1 MTVAA
6 TFARQAGYRW
16 VACAS
21 TGNTSASM
29 AAYAARGGMRSLVL
43 VPEGKISWSKLS
55 QALDYGALTCQ
66 LRTDFDG
73 CLRLL
78 QELVRRAP
86 VYQLNSINPFRLE
99 GQKTLAI
106 ELLEQLDWHPPD
118 HIIVPGGNLGNSSAI
133 GKALLEML
141 DLGLI
146 PRLPKLS
153 VIQAEGANALV
164 RTLREAGGKKLVSVQ
179 PETRATAIRIGNP
192 ASWEKAVKVIQA
204 TGGACEQVSEVEI
217 AQAKA
222 EIGAEGIG
230 CEPASAVTLAGL
242 KKLLKQGFVKPEET
256 VVLVLTGNLLKDPD
270 FTMEFHRGELFP
282 DAANRPRQRS
292 IELTTPSS
300 GRARCH
306 IWMRLSKLWSG
317 PRNLILRTPMSK
329 KKKKSPAMPLHLA
342 LPATSANLGPAFDA
356 AALAMDLY
364 ITIDARPATDFS
376 IRATGRDLKI
386 CGTLENHLI
395 LTTYREILQAQSKEI
410 IPLSLRIET
419 TFRSAKA
426 VGLPLRRALLA
437 SHWQII
443 SDVCAGPMR
452 KLSARPPAANTIPI
466 TPPLAGWA
474 VSPWRA
480 CLEKQRR
487 KWSASSRKGNG
498 RCCLRFPSRCFPLK
512 KPAAFFRRSI
522 PAPMR

>member
-1 MTVAA
+1 MPSSTTSEKGSQPSQATFRFRCIGCGSIAGSAAQDFCCSGCGNLLEITDSSWNSRNPVALKSLWRERRTLNASLDLSGVWRFRELVPAPESEQDVVTLREGNTPLYELPQSSRLTGVVRLYAKHQGMNPTGSFKDAGMTVAA

-86 VYQLNSINPFRLE
+86 IYQLNSINPFRLE
-99 GQKTLAI
+99 GQKTLAL
-106 ELLEQLDWHPPD
+106 ELLEQLDWQPPD

-141 DLGLI
+141 DIGLI

-164 RTLREAGGKKLVSVQ
+164 RSLREAGGKRLVSVQ
-179 PETRATAIRIGNP
+179 AETRATAIRIGNP
-192 ASWEKAVKVIQA
+192 ASWEKAVKVLEA
-204 TGGACEQVSEVEI
+204 TGGACEQVSEIEI

-242 KKLLKQGFVKPEET
+242 KKLLRQGFVKPEET
-256 VVLVLTGNLLKDPD
+256 VVLVLTGSLLKDPD
-270 FTMEFHRGELFP
+270 FTMEFHSGDLFRGSAQE
-282 DAANRPRQRS
+282 AESA
-292 IELTTPSS
+292 
-300 GRARCH
+300 
-306 IWMRLSKLWSG
+306 KLN
-317 PRNLILRTPMSK
+317 PFRHP
-329 KKKKSPAMPLHLA
+329 PVA
-342 LPATSANLGPAFDA
+342 
-356 AALAMDLY
+356 
-364 ITIDARPATDFS
+364 IDATLDAV
-376 IRATGRDLKI
+376 IK
-386 CGTLENHLI
+386 TLE
-395 LTTYREILQAQSKEI
+395 QAEK
-410 IPLSLRIET
+410 
-419 TFRSAKA
+419 
-426 VGLPLRRALLA
+426 
-437 SHWQII
+437 
-443 SDVCAGPMR
+443 SDPMR
-452 KLSARPPAANTIPI
+452 SN
-466 TPPLAGWA
+466 
-474 VSPWRA
+474 V
-480 CLEKQRR
+480 
-487 KWSASSRKGNG
+487 
-498 RCCLRFPSRCFPLK
+498 
-512 KPAAFFRRSI
+512 
-522 PAPMR
+522 